1 MTTTTSKTMT
11 LALALIMMLM
21 MVSFISRRPPAPSP
35 SHTHNNFRRVFAARR
50 KFLTIARIS
59 ISVSI
64 LIIRIHH
71 HWYTCSTN
79 TSIWYPRRHV
89 VVPKLSLSLSLCLST
104 RAGWRTPQSIAMT
117 IRTGRRTCI
126 GIDVGTS
133 GVRAASV
140 DARTGALLEQCSVR
154 YADRRS
160 GRARP
165 TTPTTPTRT
174 SQVGEWV
181 DAVAAA
187 VRGLPESD
195 RHDAASICVD
205 ATSATAVLVAPAAAV
220 DAGQRGARARSGNSE
235 DGAGEFS
242 DRFVRFRCATEPL
255 MYNEGPADKAAVVAA
270 LDALGCPADH
280 TCRAFTSTLC
290 KLLGWREEGLLG
302 GEGGRLKL
310 SHQVDLVNHVLTG
323 EWFTDENNCLKLGYD
338 PDPQVA
344 SFPAWLTAEP
354 VTAEALPMRVVAPGQ
369 PVAPVLRDVGDALG
383 LSAECVVV
391 GGTTDSIAAFVAA
404 EAGDQMGVGVT
415 SLGSTMAIKMLSET
429 RVDASRFGIYSH
441 RLHGR
446 WLIGGASNSGT
457 VVHRCMHVKRMWYAE
472 TGWALVHPRAIC

>member
-1 MTTTTSKTMT
+1 MTTTKTMT
-11 LALALIMMLM
+11 LALALIMMLT

-35 SHTHNNFRRVFAARR
+35 SHAQQFFRRVFAARR
-50 KFLTIARIS
+50 VQVSHNSQNLDLRQHTHHTHPSSLVYVLDKHRDMVSKTSRRCSQAL
-59 ISVSI
+59 SVS
-64 LIIRIHH
+64 
-71 HWYTCSTN
+71 
-79 TSIWYPRRHV
+79 
-89 VVPKLSLSLSLCLST
+89 LSLCLSLCLST
-104 RAGWRTPQSIAMT
+104 RAGRRTPQFIAMT
-117 IRTGRRTCI
+117 FRQGRRTCI

-165 TTPTTPTRT
+165 TTATTPTRT
-174 SQVGEWV
+174 SQVREWV

-195 RHDAASICVD
+195 RRDAASICVD

-220 DAGQRGARARSGNSE
+220 DAGQRRARARSGNSE

-302 GEGGRLKL
+302 GDGGRLKL

-344 SFPAWLTAEP
+344 SFPAWLTAES
-354 VTAEALPMRVVAPGQ
+354 VTAAALPTRVVAPGQ

-404 EAGDQMGVGVT
+404 EAGDEMGVGVT

-429 RVDASRFGIYSH
+429 RVDANRFGIYSH

-457 VVHRCMHVKRMWYAE
+457 VY
-472 TGWALVHPRAIC
+472 T